1 MIYVVLVPFF
11 FQSKDANKLLF
22 SATIV
27 IPAVFFFYQI
37 KETGKQSKAT
47 GLVLCQRGER
57 IFGNKR

>member
-27 IPAVFFFYQI
+27 IPAVFFYQI

-47 GLVLCQRGER
+47 GLVLCQQGER